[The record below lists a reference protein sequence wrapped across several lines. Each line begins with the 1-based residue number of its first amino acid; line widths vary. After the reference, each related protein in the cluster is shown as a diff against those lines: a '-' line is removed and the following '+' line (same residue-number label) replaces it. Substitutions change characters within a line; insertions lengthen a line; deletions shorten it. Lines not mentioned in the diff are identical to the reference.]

1 MIYKISLD
9 DINQNINA
17 NQQINREEQ
26 IISQVKK
33 RIQI

>member
-17 NQQINREEQ
+17 NQKINREEQ

>member
-17 NQQINREEQ
+17 NQKINREDQ